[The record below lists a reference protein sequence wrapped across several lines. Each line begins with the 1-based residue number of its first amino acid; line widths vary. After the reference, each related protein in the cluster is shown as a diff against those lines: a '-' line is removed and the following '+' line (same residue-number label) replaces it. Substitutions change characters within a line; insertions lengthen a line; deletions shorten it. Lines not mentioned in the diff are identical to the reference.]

1 MLHKSSVW
9 KNLPAVSASAD
20 DKIKALSLATR
31 AERIR
36 ATYIAK
42 LVSFTQYNCTLNIY
56 IYIERE
62 REVDG

>member
-36 ATYIAK
+36 ATYIASSC
-42 LVSFTQYNCTLNIY
+42 LLLNI
-56 IYIERE
+56 IAL
-62 REVDG
+62 